1 MTTWVEGDAAGP
13 EKYGLPH
20 TALAEVW
27 REAPPHQPP
36 SLAAAAL
43 EIFCSFTATQGLPGL
58 LVFFP
63 WCIFFNCILALML
76 QMSAK
81 PFSGF
86 VYLSFDFEPILTNSC
101 RNCHGSILF
110 SWAPLR

>member
-1 MTTWVEGDAAGP
+1 MEVMDLSWMSNVDDYWVEGDAAGP

-81 PFSGF
+81 PFLDLF
-86 VYLSFDFEPILTNSC
+86 ILALILNLS
-101 RNCHGSILF
+101 
-110 SWAPLR
+110 